1 VKKSGLQKV
10 LKDLSNFF
18 DGFVQG
24 FRGRSVEFIRIEE
37 RELENVFSLL
47 LFGSYIGL
55 PSPPAFLSLELLPH
69 VAKEL
74 YVLGISAERADDP
87 LSQIAE
93 FFEL

>member
-1 VKKSGLQKV
+1 LTKPSLRKIF
-10 LKDLSNFF
+10 KDLYNFF
-18 DGFVQG
+18 DGFAEG
-24 FRGRSVEFIRIEE
+24 FRGRSVEFIRVEE
-37 RELENVFSLL
+37 RELENVFAIL

>member
-1 VKKSGLQKV
+1 MKDFINFLKGLA
-10 LKDLSNFF
+10 L
-18 DGFVQG
+18 G
-24 FRGRSVEFIRIEE
+24 FRSRSVEFIRIEE

-47 LFGSYIGL
+47 LFGSYIGI

-74 YVLGISAERADDP
+74 YVLGVTAERVDDP

-93 FFEL
+93 FFEIFELK

>member
-1 VKKSGLQKV
+1 MKDFINFLKGLA
-10 LKDLSNFF
+10 L
-18 DGFVQG
+18 G
-24 FRGRSVEFIRIEE
+24 FRSRSVEFIRIEE

-47 LFGSYIGL
+47 LFGSYIGI

-74 YVLGISAERADDP
+74 YVLGVTAERVDDP

-93 FFEL
+93 FFEI

>member
-1 VKKSGLQKV
+1 VKKSDVKKLIQNI
-10 LKDLSNFF
+10 SNFF
-18 DGFVQG
+18 DGFSQG
-24 FRGRSVEFIRIEE
+24 FKSRSVEFIRIEE

-47 LFGSYIGL
+47 LFGSYIGY

-74 YVLGISAERADDP
+74 YVLGVSAERADDP

>member
-1 VKKSGLQKV
+1 MRKADIRKIIQNI
-10 LKDLSNFF
+10 SNFF
-18 DGFVQG
+18 DGFFQG

-47 LFGSYIGL
+47 LFGSYIGY

-74 YVLGISAERADDP
+74 YVLGMSAERIDDP
-87 LSQIAE
+87 MSQIAE

>member
-1 VKKSGLQKV
+1 MSKLNVRTI
-10 LKDLSNFF
+10 LKDLQNFF
-18 DGFVQG
+18 EGLAEG

-37 RELENVFSLL
+37 RELENVFALL

>member
-1 VKKSGLQKV
+1 MKKSGLQKV